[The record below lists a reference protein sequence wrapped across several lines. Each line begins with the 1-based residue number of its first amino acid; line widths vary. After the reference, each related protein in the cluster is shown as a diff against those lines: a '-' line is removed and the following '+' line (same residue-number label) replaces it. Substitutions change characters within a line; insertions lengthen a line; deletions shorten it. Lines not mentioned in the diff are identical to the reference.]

1 MHAAAPAGVRPTHHP
16 GGPPLQTD
24 ADGRGRRR
32 AGARHIISLRRPILD
47 LKSHAEVCMY
57 LAELCADPP
66 IFASMLFVSSTRT
79 TLPAKAH
86 IRSAYVSRDSR
97 PKFSIGVRRTVCR
110 QIPKAGAGPATSADT
125 ASHARGWMLWVSCI
139 VPAARASL
147 CEAWTGSAQVTSDRS
162 EENGAST
169 VPVPPPSE
177 FNKILLNQ
185 SIPDP

>member
-1 MHAAAPAGVRPTHHP
+1 MK
-16 GGPPLQTD
+16 
-24 ADGRGRRR
+24 GRGEVFCYSAGLDSKSTFSWPWCSSCTQRRR
-32 AGARHIISLRRPILD
+32 LVFGPRITLVDLHSRLMPTVAVAAVLEHGTSSLRRPILD

-147 CEAWTGSAQVTSDRS
+147 CEAWTGSAASDFRS
-162 EENGAST
+162 
-169 VPVPPPSE
+169 
-177 FNKILLNQ
+177 K
-185 SIPDP
+185 